1 MSKGSSA
8 GLGRDFAGYLELDSR
23 YISEITE
30 SPDLRLICARVDPHC
45 SKLTLSSKKGFENGG
60 RLEDQ
65 VRACF
70 AEDRP
75 VESTMWSASQILLP
89 SFSYRM
95 SKILT

>member
-1 MSKGSSA
+1 MFKGSSA
-8 GLGRDFAGYLELDSR
+8 GLGPGFAGYLELDSR
-23 YISEITE
+23 HIGKITE
-30 SPDLRLICARVDPHC
+30 SSDLRLICARVDPHC
-45 SKLTLSSKKGFENGG
+45 SKLALSSKQGFENSG

-75 VESTMWSASQILLP
+75 IESTMWSASQILFP
-89 SFSYRM
+89 SFPYHV